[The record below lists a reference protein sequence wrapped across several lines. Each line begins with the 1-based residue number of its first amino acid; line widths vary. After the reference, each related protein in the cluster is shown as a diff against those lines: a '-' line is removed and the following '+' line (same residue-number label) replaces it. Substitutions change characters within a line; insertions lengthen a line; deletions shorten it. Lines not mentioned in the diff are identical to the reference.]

1 MIQAGN
7 RATESAS
14 PGCHG
19 LSRRRYALAVTAVL
33 VVALLPIA
41 LVTWPPLNDYPFRL
55 ASIRILQQ
63 IDPPGFFAAFYER
76 RSFLVPNVATDLVV
90 LGLARLMPL
99 ETAGRVFLALV
110 QALTLGGTLWLH
122 RIATG
127 RRRDPFPLVAALF
140 LHNWILL
147 FGFLN
152 FQLGVALI
160 LWALGAWLLVRER
173 TVTMRLMVGV
183 PAALVLFFCHMLA
196 FGFYAVVVAAIELGA
211 AYERRGTPARAG
223 LDLAAG
229 AAQFA
234 PGIALFMRSS
244 TFGGGSG
251 GGVEF
256 EPHWWWKPF
265 AFARH
270 FMSGNL
276 YADGLTVLGGALLL
290 ALLVSSARVRLAH
303 RLVPAVV
310 ALGLAFLVMPFG
322 FYTAVHLDIRVPL
335 LLWFAA
341 VAALQVDFTSR
352 AAASGFATA
361 AAVLLVA
368 RTAII
373 DADWRAFDRV
383 YDEVLTSF
391 TAMPEGS
398 ALVVATAA
406 GPPASL
412 SEWMDH
418 WRPQLTHV
426 HALASVRQPVF
437 SVAAWAHP
445 AQQPF
450 TIRPRLQ
457 GLYAFQNN
465 NPAPVASVAALRSFG
480 ERARLRLRAT
490 DDPSGPPRPL
500 FLLLLY
506 PSRLTGA
513 PAGWRRTGGSER
525 FALYEIPVTRR
536 GRDQADV
543 GRAPMVATAKSTPPT
558 TSAATPAIICCVVA
572 PNRKLMQMAIATAG
586 ITGPNG
592 ARNCASATLPVMSAA
607 RSRSV
612 APHADR

>member
-1 MIQAGN
+1 MTQAGKPTTGS
-7 RATESAS
+7 RSPAQQGLS
-14 PGCHG
+14 PG
-19 LSRRRYALAVTAVL
+19 RYALAIAAVL
-33 VVALLPIA
+33 AVALLPIA

-63 IDPPGFFAAFYER
+63 IDPPGFFSTFYER

-99 ETAGRVFLALV
+99 ELAGRVFLALV
-110 QALTLGGTLWLH
+110 QALTLGGTVWLH
-122 RIATG
+122 HVVTG
-127 RRRDPFPLVAALF
+127 RRRDPWPLVAALF

-173 TVTMRLMVGV
+173 PVLVRLGVGV

-196 FGFYAVVVAAIELGA
+196 FGFYAIVIAAIELGA
-211 AYERRGTPARAG
+211 AYERRGTPVRAG

-234 PGIALFMRSS
+234 PGLALFMRSS
-244 TFGGGSG
+244 TFGGGS

-276 YADGLTVLGGALLL
+276 YADGLTVLGGVLLL
-290 ALLVSSARVRLAH
+290 TLLVTSARVRLAH
-303 RLVPAVV
+303 RLVPAVM
-310 ALGLAFLVMPFG
+310 ALAVAFLVMPFG

-335 LLWFAA
+335 LLWFVA

-352 AAASGFATA
+352 AAATGFATA
-361 AAVLLVA
+361 AALLLVA

-373 DADWRAFDRV
+373 GADWREFDRV
-383 YDEVLTSF
+383 YDDVLDSF
-391 TAMPEGS
+391 TAMPDGS

-412 SEWMDH
+412 SEWMGH

-426 HALASVRQPVF
+426 HALASVRRPVF

-450 TIRPRLQ
+450 TIRPRFQ
-457 GLYAFQNN
+457 GIYAFQNN

-480 ERARLRLRAT
+480 ERARLRVRAI
-490 DDPSGPPRPL
+490 DAPPGPPRPL

-506 PSRLTGA
+506 PARLTGA
-513 PAGWRRTGGSER
+513 PAGWRKAGGGAL
-525 FALYEIPVTRR
+525 FALYEIPGTPVGR
-536 GRDQADV
+536 GQADA

-558 TSAATPAIICCVVA
+558 ASAATPAIICCVVA

-586 ITGPNG
+586 ITGPSG
-592 ARNCASATLPVMSAA
+592 ARNCASPTLPVMSAA
-607 RSRSV
+607 RRRSV